1 MLAESNH
8 VVGQNLRCNAPV
20 VVTSFCELV
29 CSPLHAVAFH
39 ITAEHIGVVHQ
50 VIRHGI
56 LEFLALL
63 IVEERRHDC
72 LQRKSLDGLECQ
84 RSLTRNLCAVRSIA
98 TSVTKQSVRVGT
110 RLTGS
115 QTTVC
120 PQCRIDSRHLAD
132 IFVWR
137 IVLVLALCVT
147 DVHVE
152 SCAQLIINLE
162 VVVTAEHITLETAAV
177 DKSLHIVV

>member
-8 VVGQNLRCNAPV
+8 VVGQDLRCNVPV
-20 VVTSFCELV
+20 VVTSFSEFV
-29 CSPLHAVAFH
+29 CSPLHTVAFH
-39 ITAEHIGVVHQ
+39 ITAKHIRIVHQ

-72 LQRKSLDGLECQ
+72 LQRKSLNGLECQ
-84 RSLTRNLCAVRSIA
+84 RSLTCYLCAVRSIA

-110 RLTGS
+110 RLTRS

-120 PQCRIDSRHLAD
+120 PQGRIDCRHLAD
-132 IFVWR
+132 IFVWS

-152 SCAQLIINLE
+152 SCAQLIVNLE
-162 VVVTAEHITLETAAV
+162 VVVAAEHIALETAAV
-177 DKSLHIVV
+177 DESLHIVV